1 MLGPTYPYMVKHLL
15 PAETRIGYFAG
26 LLQSAYFLP
35 TIVCAPIMG
44 HMSDKYGRK
53 PVLLTGLLGYGLG
66 TFLLGLSTSFGMSV
80 FALFLT
86 GCFAGNTIVAKGMIG
101 ELAKDE
107 KSRALGYSWYGIV
120 YGVCGVVGAIMG
132 GFLSDPSLFT
142 GIPILEARP
151 YLLACMIG
159 VATAAA
165 AGLIVFFGLQQP
177 TVATLPTKG
186 NKKDPETC
194 TEYNRV
200 VVFDSFD
207 ESLSSDFRR
216 RTSLGFEGDITD
228 SFELAEV
235 SARRDAN
242 LDHHKSKL
250 TTRRRNE
257 SEDAGE
263 RLIDANPDFTDD
275 MEGFSVE
282 QPPEES
288 FYSRHIAPY
297 LRVLNR
303 KTVIPLTMYSLFAL
317 SNAIFHTALSLIMAA
332 PIARGGYNLTQSAA
346 FWSMGGYAGVKILV
360 KAFFY
365 RTHRLFGTHWTF
377 RIGVIVMLPVVL
389 LVPARLGLNWNT
401 YQNWPSAN
409 KDLVALA
416 PQITSVLES
425 NTTNVAREFR
435 RSLGVPNKIHDGGY
449 QVPVQWLVVFT
460 SFMGFGD
467 GLTYLSVVMETQLL
481 LAEPAPGIS
490 ASPHNDNLRYFD
502 VVISGP
508 DQSPFEDKWSP
519 ALQIRTVLLSIQA
532 LLSAPNPDDPLANDV
547 AQHWK
552 DNEKAA
558 IATAK
563 EWTAKYAQ

>member
-1 MLGPTYPYMVKHLL
+1 MP
-15 PAETRIGYFAG
+15 E
-26 LLQSAYFLP
+26 SAYFLP

-409 KDLVALA
+409 NDLVALA

-467 GLTYLSVVMETQLL
+467 GLTYLSVVMLITDSVSESQYGVVHGLGGC
-481 LAEPAPGIS
+481 LASIV
-490 ASPHNDNLRYFD
+490 RT
-502 VVISGP
+502 IGP
-508 DQSPFEDKWSP
+508 TLGGVLWELGGSNF
-519 ALQIRTVLLSIQA
+519 TVFVLI
-532 LLSAPNPDDPLANDV
+532 
-547 AQHWK
+547 
-552 DNEKAA
+552 
-558 IATAK
+558 
-563 EWTAKYAQ
+563 